1 MPSKTCARPKPSAH
15 GWRLEMSAS
24 TAAKRLY
31 EAMTIRYA
39 SPGDGALARLRNEIG
54 VPLRRPISG
63 KRHPPPTSKESLKG
77 PRLRIIL
84 ARVV

>member
-1 MPSKTCARPKPSAH
+1 MSSKTCARPKPSAH

-39 SPGDGALARLRNEIG
+39 SLSDGALARLRG
-54 VPLRRPISG
+54 GPISG
-63 KRHPPPTSKESLKG
+63 KRPPPPTSKESLKG
-77 PRLRIIL
+77 RWLRIIL